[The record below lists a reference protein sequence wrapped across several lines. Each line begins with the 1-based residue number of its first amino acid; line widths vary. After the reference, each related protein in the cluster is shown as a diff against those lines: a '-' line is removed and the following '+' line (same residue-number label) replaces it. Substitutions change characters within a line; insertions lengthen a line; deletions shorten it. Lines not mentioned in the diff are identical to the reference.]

1 MKIDVLISSK
11 QNEFEEEIK
20 FLVDSIRNDASFN
33 EYFNVY
39 TFKKDISKSQSADK
53 DFTTQIENKYANGV
67 IDCEFVNAKN
77 PNSYF
82 FVKMDK
88 KEFFNT
94 IEDSKRYKKFTTKE
108 ELLKY
113 VKISL
118 REHIIRN
125 SKRKNFDSAVINEST
140 YDDVDEDAIRLFKK
154 FLTDKS
160 IKELFNERSPEKF

>member
-11 QNEFEEEIK
+11 QNEIEEEIK

-53 DFTTQIENKYANGV
+53 DFTTQIENSDINITLIKNKYANGV
-67 IDCEFVNAKN
+67 LDCEFVNAKN

-140 YDDVDEDAIRLFKK
+140 YDDVDRML
-154 FLTDKS
+154 
-160 IKELFNERSPEKF
+160 